1 MTEKRTP
8 KRRLS
13 KFDFSKEGAHLA
25 LVHKEQG
32 GAANGYST
40 LIMKSAAN
48 FSEDFIQKVQQVR
61 VTLELDDFLSKFFG
75 LWEQDAK
82 VLAAM
87 FGYKE
92 EAEGEG
98 EPTGVYSDDSFYEWY
113 RDKCE
118 KAGTVGEY
126 GDLPQPKDSDYQD
139 WIASRL
145 EGIEILKSLN
155 SAESIPDFLS
165 TLTEDEYL
173 SVLRSQEQVEK
184 ALIEK
189 ACNEPTKKP
198 KAAAKKPKAKG
209 DIVAKAVTADPEVDK
224 TMTKVVEGAKPEPTE
239 MIEKSQFEVLQ
250 KAQELMREELQKAKD
265 LIDSFKAK
273 EKEQITKA
281 RKEQL
286 TAAVEVEE
294 HVETLFKA
302 VGELEDEAFD
312 AVVGVLKSVAH
323 KVDVDPLFVEQ
334 GSPAE
339 GEKVQ
344 KSALRAKLEAKYTQ

>member
-1 MTEKRTP
+1 MAEKRTP

-13 KFDFSKEGAHLA
+13 QFDFSQEGAHLA

-48 FSEDFIQKVQQVR
+48 FSEEFIQKVQQVR
-61 VTLELDDFLSKFFG
+61 VTMELDDFLSKFFG

-92 EAEGEG
+92 EEGE
-98 EPTGVYSDDSFYEWY
+98 EPAGVYSDDSFYEWY

-118 KAGTVGEY
+118 KEGNVGEY
-126 GDLPQPKDSDYQD
+126 GDLPQPQDSDYQD
-139 WIASRL
+139 WVASRL
-145 EGIEILKSLN
+145 EGIEILKSLR

-173 SVLRSQEQVEK
+173 SMLRSQEQVEK
-184 ALIEK
+184 ALVEK
-189 ACNEPTKKP
+189 ACNEPTKQP
-198 KAAAKKPKAKG
+198 KAVAKKPRAKG

-239 MIEKSQFEVLQ
+239 TIEKAQYEALQ
-250 KAQELMREELQKAKD
+250 KAQELMKEELQKAKD
-265 LIDSFKAK
+265 LITSFKAK

-294 HVETLFKA
+294 HVEALFKA

-312 AVVGVLKSVAH
+312 AVVGVLKAVAH
-323 KVDVDPLFVEQ
+323 KVDADPLFTEQ
-334 GSPAE
+334 GSPAD